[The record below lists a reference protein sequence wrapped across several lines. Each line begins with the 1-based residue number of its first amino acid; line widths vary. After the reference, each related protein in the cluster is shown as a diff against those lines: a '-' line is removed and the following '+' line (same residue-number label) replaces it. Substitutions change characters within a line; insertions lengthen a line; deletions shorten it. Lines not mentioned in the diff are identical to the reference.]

1 MMPSTIDMCKNGT
14 EVASLLDAMA
24 KKLKPRRKLKVY
36 VMSYKQRS
44 REKTT
49 EMIRSADVCVDY
61 AAWKLLDDPSRY
73 EWVNK

>member
-1 MMPSTIDMCKNGT
+1 MPSPIDMCRNGT

-24 KKLKPRRKLKVY
+24 KKRKLRVY
-36 VMSYKQRS
+36 VMNYKQRS

-49 EMIRSADVCVDY
+49 ELIRSADVVVDRP
-61 AAWKLLDDPSRY
+61 AWELLDDPSRY